1 MTEKN
6 YCIVQQNVVTNIVY
20 WDGNPNTWQPP
31 EDALMLEQDITPA
44 MVWVYYETVTEEEI
58 AGHAVITGEWKYE
71 EVIGAGQI
79 GFIWDGKKLI
89 TNEPD
94 PTELS

>member
-6 YCIVQQNVVTNIVY
+6 YCVVQSNVVTNIVY
-20 WDGNPNTWQPP
+20 WDGNLNTWQPP
-31 EDALMLEQDITPA
+31 EGALMLEQDITPA
-44 MVWVYYETVTEEEI
+44 MVWIYEEI
-58 AGHAVITGEWKYE
+58 VTDQEIADHAVITGEWKYE

-79 GFIWDGKKLI
+79 GFTWDGTKLI

-94 PTELS
+94 PTTL